1 MVLLHMPDRECL
13 LPRTADNMRKE
24 AALRSIITNLQLWVE
39 KFNAMVMVRL
49 VGLGDG
55 DRLWKGL

>member
-1 MVLLHMPDRECL
+1 MLGWKCL
-13 LPRTADNMRKE
+13 LPRTVDNTRKE
-24 AALRSIITNLQLWVE
+24 EALRSIITNLQLWVE
-39 KFNAMVMVRL
+39 KFNPMVRL

>member
-1 MVLLHMPDRECL
+1 
-13 LPRTADNMRKE
+13 MRKE